1 MLRKRQGWMPEEM
14 IKITKNQLKE
24 LSFSYEKL
32 SQTLKKMPM
41 CHWSLQSDEIDAILG
56 RLSMEACE
64 NCERFYQCYRKEK
77 EDLSLEVED
86 MLHQVEKG
94 GTGISVDIP
103 HTFVDRCLRKDI
115 FVDYLCE
122 SYEMIGIHRNWR
134 NKMLYQ
140 RKLMA
145 SQMEEMARL
154 LFDCSLM
161 MGYDAKKEEE
171 WEKKIKKRLKSM
183 KVIVEEV
190 RFCENTGRKKEVF
203 LVGRKKGK
211 GCSSETIAT
220 VLSNVMGVPMMP
232 SRDCKRMLY
241 QDVSLLHFKEDVNY
255 HVLSGMAHQ
264 VKDGEKV
271 SGDLFSIFRLEE
283 QGKQICL
290 LADGM
295 GSGEEAREEGNR
307 MVELLEQLLGTG
319 FREEESLRLANS
331 VFTFGVER
339 SMYSS
344 IDLLSFHLY
353 TGLLKIIKSGGAA
366 TFLVCQ
372 DNVEIIPAKTLPA
385 GILWEVEFDVVYK
398 KLYDGDK
405 VVLVSDGVLESFGEE
420 NPEEELAHM
429 LGEFCKDNPQ
439 QAAENILEQ
448 ALLKNNKKA
457 ADDMTVLVISVWK
470 KNRR

>member
-1 MLRKRQGWMPEEM
+1 
-14 IKITKNQLKE
+14 
-24 LSFSYEKL
+24 
-32 SQTLKKMPM
+32 
-41 CHWSLQSDEIDAILG
+41 
-56 RLSMEACE
+56 
-64 NCERFYQCYRKEK
+64 
-77 EDLSLEVED
+77 
-86 MLHQVEKG
+86 
-94 GTGISVDIP
+94 
-103 HTFVDRCLRKDI
+103 
-115 FVDYLCE
+115 
-122 SYEMIGIHRNWR
+122 
-134 NKMLYQ
+134 
-140 RKLMA
+140 
-145 SQMEEMARL
+145 
-154 LFDCSLM
+154 
-161 MGYDAKKEEE
+161 
-171 WEKKIKKRLKSM
+171 
-183 KVIVEEV
+183 
-190 RFCENTGRKKEVF
+190 
-203 LVGRKKGK
+203 
-211 GCSSETIAT
+211 
-220 VLSNVMGVPMMP
+220 
-232 SRDCKRMLY
+232 MLY